1 MKKLPII
8 AVPSNGNG
16 GLNEIMHMRFGRCDS
31 ITIATI
37 ENNNVKA
44 IKAIP
49 IYVSEEIGNLGIYVA
64 NIVINNS
71 ATGVI
76 VKYIGSKAFQSLFS
90 QNIKIFQA
98 PHEKLTI
105 KQSIELYIQG
115 NLQELTEP
123 NAHLIN
129 K

>member
-16 GLNEIMHMRFGRCDS
+16 GLNEIMDMRFGRCDS

-98 PHEKLTI
+98 PHEKLTV